1 MMRAHLPKNHDS
13 WNEVLHVPSN
23 KGLCVFVHASLLMYY
38 MRLSGYAS
46 FSTIVLFPMR
56 LFQLLLCVF
65 LALRLF
71 ALLYYMRLLGY
82 ASF

>member
-1 MMRAHLPKNHDS
+1 
-13 WNEVLHVPSN
+13 
-23 KGLCVFVHASLLMYY
+23 MYY
-38 MRLSGYAS
+38 MRLSGHAS
-46 FSTIVLFPMR
+46 FLAIVLFPMR
-56 LFQLLLCVF
+56 LFELLLCVF

>member
-1 MMRAHLPKNHDS
+1 
-13 WNEVLHVPSN
+13 
-23 KGLCVFVHASLLMYY
+23 MYY

-46 FSTIVLFPMR
+46 LLAIVSFPMR

-65 LALRLF
+65 LALHLF

-82 ASF
+82 ASFSCVFGQRRESM